1 MIGVF
6 DSGFGGLTVHR
17 ALIDALP
24 DRDFVYLGDNKNA
37 PYGTRPPLEVLNL
50 TCAGIERLFAEGCTL
65 VIVAC
70 NTASV
75 VTLRWIQQQWLP
87 SIRRKDNV
95 KRNAI
100 GIVVPTIEAATGLGW
115 HEEARP
121 LNPFAVEEASLP
133 LFPAEAAGPHTIV
146 VFATPRTVE
155 TETYPYEIRKRRP
168 DARVIQQAC
177 PDLATAIEAGAP
189 RQKLKDLIRQYVG
202 EMNEHLSAPP
212 DSVIL
217 GCTHYP
223 LVADLFAECLPVG
236 VPIIHQ
242 PEATASALR
251 GYLDRH
257 PEYNIGRNGKRKF
270 LSTGYSAD
278 ALPLIEKFWGGKLQ
292 FEQA

>member
-17 ALIDALP
+17 ALIEALP
-24 DRDFVYLGDNKNA
+24 ERDFVYLGDNKNA

-87 SIRRKDNV
+87 SIRRKENI

-121 LNPFAVEEASLP
+121 INPFAEAEASLP

-146 VFATPRTVE
+146 VFATARTVE

-168 DARVIQQAC
+168 DIRVIQQAC
-177 PDLATAIEAGAP
+177 PDLASAIEAGAP
-189 RQKLKDLIRQYVG
+189 RQKLKDMIRDYVG
-202 EMNEHLSAPP
+202 QANELLSAPP

-223 LVADLFAECLPVG
+223 LVADLFAEALPVG

-251 GYLDRH
+251 GYLERH
-257 PEYNIGRNGKRKF
+257 PEYNVGSHGKRTF
-270 LSTGYSAD
+270 LSTGFSAD
-278 ALPLIEKFWGGKLQ
+278 ALPLIEKFWGGTLDFK
-292 FEQA
+292 QA

>member
-50 TCAGIERLFAEGCTL
+50 TCAGIERLFGEGCTL

-115 HEEARP
+115 HEEAQP
-121 LNPFAVEEASLP
+121 LNPFAAEEASLP
-133 LFPAEAAGPHTIV
+133 LFPAASAGPHTIV

-177 PDLATAIEAGAP
+177 PELASAIEAGAP
-189 RQKLKDLIRQYVG
+189 REKLKALIRQYVG
-202 EMNEHLSAPP
+202 EMQEHLSAAP

-223 LVADLFAECLPVG
+223 LVADIFAENLPVG

-251 GYLDRH
+251 GYLERH
-257 PEYNIGRNGKRKF
+257 PEYNIGMHGKRKF
-270 LSTGYSAD
+270 LSTGFSAD